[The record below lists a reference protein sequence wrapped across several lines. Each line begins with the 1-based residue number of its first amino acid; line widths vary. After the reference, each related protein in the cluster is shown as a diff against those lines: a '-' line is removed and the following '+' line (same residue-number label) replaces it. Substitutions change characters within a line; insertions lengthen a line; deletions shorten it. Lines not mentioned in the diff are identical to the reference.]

1 MSSEIL
7 NDIELLQTNDTNL
20 ISTIGVRMSQ
30 HGKQQIEAAQQII
43 IVDANAYLENLTHD
57 QNFKDVYVALTIN
70 QSGERSVVKSRNSN
84 WYFDDPQK
92 AIRSIRRLNKA
103 AEITRI
109 SSEDYKLL
117 LAKENKERSGQ
128 FKMLIS
134 ALKEINKDTINLKS
148 AALMLH
154 VVHSKNAFEVGY
166 YSKKQINKAKER
178 FLTNQT
184 IEPVYKVEFCPIN
197 SFETLED
204 AEEFVLKENTLSILR
219 NNSEEIL
226 KSFLKQQNEKD
237 DIEMQKH
244 AEDFERDQQH

>member
-7 NDIELLQTNDTNL
+7 NDIELLQANDTNL
-20 ISTIGVRMSQ
+20 ISTTGVRMSQ
-30 HGKQQIEAAQQII
+30 HGKKQIEAAQQVI
-43 IVDANAYLENLTHD
+43 IVEANAYLENSTHD
-57 QNFKDVYVALTIN
+57 QNFKDVYVALTEN
-70 QSGERSVVKSRNSN
+70 QKGERSVVKSRNSN
-84 WYFDDPQK
+84 WYFDDPAK

-103 AEITRI
+103 TEISRM
-109 SSEDYKLL
+109 SKEDYKSL

-134 ALKEINKDTINLKS
+134 ALKEINKDTINLKP

-166 YSKKQINKAKER
+166 YSKKQINKAMER

-204 AEEFVLKENTLSILR
+204 AEEFVMKENTLSILR

-226 KSFLKQQNEKD
+226 KSFLKEQNEKD
-237 DIEMQKH
+237 NTEMRKH
-244 AEDFERDQQH
+244 AEEFEKLQ